1 MPKRPASSIARKAQ
15 AKAEADFATWLM
27 LAKLGSFDDLSKD
40 AQRWLE
46 DYRAQ
51 LIAKV
56 PESEAMVTTIR
67 GLYAVYYAQMGG
79 QGEAPPLAE
88 HVAPDADRNNVV
100 ALKDARAARA
110 DRGVRPAAASS
121 SQSALPVSPWLIF
134 AALITLFAVIKF
146 AF

>member
-1 MPKRPASSIARKAQ
+1 MPKRPTPAIAKKAQ

-46 DYRAQ
+46 EYRAR
-51 LIAKV
+51 LAKV
-56 PESEAMVTTIR
+56 PESEAMVATIR
-67 GLYAVYYAQMGG
+67 DLYAAYYAEMGG
-79 QGEAPPLAE
+79 QGDAPPLAE
-88 HVAPDADRNNVV
+88 HVATAPARDNVV

-110 DRGVRPAAASS
+110 DRAARPAATPSLLSKLA
-121 SQSALPVSPWLIF
+121 ASPWVIF
-134 AALITLFAVIKF
+134 AGLVALIAVIKF

>member
-1 MPKRPASSIARKAQ
+1 MSKRPSTTIARKAQ

-46 DYRAQ
+46 GYRTR
-51 LIAKV
+51 LVAKV
-56 PESEAMVTTIR
+56 PEAEAMVATIR
-67 GLYAVYYAQMGG
+67 DLYAAYYAEMGG

-88 HVAPDADRNNVV
+88 HVAQEPSRDNVV

-110 DRGVRPAAASS
+110 DRGARPAATS
-121 SQSALPVSPWLIF
+121 SQSKLPVSPWLIF
-134 AALITLFAVIKF
+134 AAMVALFAVVKF